1 MRKELNPM
9 AHLLSLAL
17 LALAVSLDSFSV
29 GFTYGLRKM
38 QIPFKSIIIIACCS
52 AATLM
57 IAMFLGHV
65 IGQFLTPVFSEK
77 IGGIILIALGGWVIY
92 QFFHSE
98 KEKEKQKDELPHEKV
113 IVNFEIK
120 SLGIVINILRKPM
133 EADFDKSGTITGVEA
148 FMLGL
153 ALSLD
158 SFGAGIGAAMLG
170 FSPYLLAVSVALLS
184 SGLVFLGIRL
194 GSAVSQ
200 KSWLQRFTFLPGIVL
215 IIIGLWKM

>member
-1 MRKELNPM
+1 MGQLFS
-9 AHLLSLAL
+9 LLL

-38 QIPFKSIIIIACCS
+38 QIPLKSIVIITCCT

-57 IAMFLGHV
+57 TAMLMGHLLQQIMSPHV
-65 IGQFLTPVFSEK
+65 AEK
-77 IGGIILIALGGWVIY
+77 IGGVILILLGIWVIY

-98 KEKEKQKDELPHEKV
+98 KEKEGMPHEKV
-113 IVNFEIK
+113 ILNFEIK
-120 SLGIVINILRKPM
+120 SLGIVINILKKPM
-133 EADFDKSGTITGVEA
+133 VADFDRSGTITGVEA

-170 FSPYLLAVSVALLS
+170 FSPLYLSLTVSLLS
-184 SGLVFLGIRL
+184 SGLVFAGMKLGAVL
-194 GSAVSQ
+194 SAKS
-200 KSWLQRFTFLPGIVL
+200 SWLQRLTFLPGIVL
-215 IIIGLWKM
+215 ILIGIWRI